1 VRKLLTGG
9 ALAALVLLLAACGG
23 SGSSSKSFA
32 MTERQ
37 ADMYAI
43 SKLERVF
50 HESLSKK
57 DIDKQMSIWAAHA
70 TFTFGPGQTAT
81 GKAQIRRF
89 WLTKSAAFKPET
101 SWVSDHPAYKLRVTV
116 DGDRGTLHF
125 ECHFIDTRTGQVAA
139 VTAGDQDV
147 TRVNGRWLVTNMVG
161 GTAELR
167 P

>member
-1 VRKLLTGG
+1 MRKLLTSG
-9 ALAALVLLLAACGG
+9 AMGAVVLSLAACGE
-23 SGSSSKSFA
+23 SDSSSDSA
-32 MTERQ
+32 QMTKKQ

-43 SKLERVF
+43 STIERTF

-57 DIDKQMSIWAAHA
+57 DIDQQMSIWAPHA

-81 GKAQIRRF
+81 GKAQIRKF

-125 ECHFIDTRTGQVAA
+125 ECHFIDTKTGKVAA
-139 VTAGDQDV
+139 TTAGDQDV
-147 TRVNGRWLVTNMVG
+147 ARVNGRWLVTNMVG
-161 GTAELR
+161 GTAELT